1 MKSPFTGKEMKRVY
15 EKRTWNFR
23 GEQYKYEHISWLCE
37 DSGEQFTD
45 DESDTA
51 GFIQI
56 TNQYRAKYGIPY
68 TDEIIAARQRYGISA
83 AKMSLILGIGI
94 NQYRLYEQGEVPNV
108 SNGRMI
114 RSIMNPKVM
123 LEMVECSKNE
133 LSVPEYEKIIS
144 KVKTIISN
152 RVSYKME
159 QYEARRIFSTLRGAN
174 NGYAQLSL
182 NRLKNIMLYV
192 LNRCKDVWC
201 TKMNKLL
208 FYIDFVSYRER
219 GMAMTGLSYRA
230 IDFGPVPERW
240 ERVYSE
246 FQEVRQELCQAGDFV
261 GSVLIASNEPDI
273 TMFTEAELN
282 VLDTICNNLGSKT
295 SRELSQLSHE
305 EKAWIDHYENH
316 EIIPFNEAF
325 FIKAI

>member
-1 MKSPFTGKEMKRVY
+1 
-15 EKRTWNFR
+15 
-23 GEQYKYEHISWLCE
+23 
-37 DSGEQFTD
+37 
-45 DESDTA
+45 
-51 GFIQI
+51 
-56 TNQYRAKYGIPY
+56 
-68 TDEIIAARQRYGISA
+68 
-83 AKMSLILGIGI
+83 
-94 NQYRLYEQGEVPNV
+94 
-108 SNGRMI
+108 
-114 RSIMNPKVM
+114 
-123 LEMVECSKNE
+123 
-133 LSVPEYEKIIS
+133 
-144 KVKTIISN
+144 
-152 RVSYKME
+152 
-159 QYEARRIFSTLRGAN
+159 
-174 NGYAQLSL
+174 
-182 NRLKNIMLYV
+182 MLYV

-273 TMFTEAELN
+273 TIFTEAELN